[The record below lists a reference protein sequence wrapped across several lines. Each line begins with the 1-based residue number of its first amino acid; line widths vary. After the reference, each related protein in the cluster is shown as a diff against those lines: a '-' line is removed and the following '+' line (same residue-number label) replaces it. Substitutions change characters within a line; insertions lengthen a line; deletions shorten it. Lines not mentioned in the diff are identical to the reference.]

1 MNEPKVVQDKM
12 NSKKEVNP
20 KKGNRAML
28 VNGSQGS
35 WAMGTSGK
43 FFHKDIFVI
52 QFNSWPSIELSD
64 TNSCAPS
71 ELRFD

>member
-28 VNGSQGS
+28 VKEVGQ
-35 WAMGTSGK
+35 
-43 FFHKDIFVI
+43 
-52 QFNSWPSIELSD
+52 
-64 TNSCAPS
+64 
-71 ELRFD
+71 